1 MRKTLSA
8 VALAG
13 LMFAGAAVPADAATT
28 SPNSSFARCTAY
40 NRFCQFQAPGW
51 NTRLQAYLGW
61 LRAVRCER
69 FPSTCPTV
77 WKP

>member
-13 LMFAGAAVPADAATT
+13 LMFAGTATAADAATT
-28 SPNSSFARCTAY
+28 SPNSSFARCTAW
-40 NRFCQFQAPGW
+40 NRYCQYQAPGW
-51 NTRLQAYLGW
+51 NARLQSYLGW
-61 LRAVRCER
+61 LRELRCER
-69 FPSTCPTV
+69 FPSTCPSV